1 MTATIT
7 AAQIDHVPP
16 AGTTEPASARAF
28 APRCI
33 VHAAENIKGG
43 VGTYLR
49 ELLDV
54 QRRSF
59 GPGVVAALVPA
70 SQREILGYPPGVK
83 IVTFDD
89 SGHRLLNTWRLA
101 LKMRAL
107 VSREKPLVVH
117 LHSTFAGAALRPLLR
132 AIRSEAAVVYC
143 AHGWAFDRETSRAS
157 RLFAQGLER
166 VLARWCDG
174 VICISEHEMRAAKR
188 IGILPQKLMQVSNG
202 IPRESPRTTL
212 ARTRAD
218 WPEGTRRVLF
228 VGRFDRQKGIDL
240 LLEAMA
246 ELGDTAFAYVVGDSV
261 LGDARTHAI
270 PPNVRTTGWLSG
282 GELEAFY
289 QSADV
294 LVVPSRWEGFGLN
307 AAEAMRASLPVIASR
322 VGGLQEVV
330 EDGVTGLLLPPGE
343 KNALV
348 RALRDISDER
358 LAAMGRAGRQRFLRR
373 FTLDR
378 VHEQLIGL
386 YQRCV
391 TSRDAAS
398 E

>member
-1 MTATIT
+1 MTATST
-7 AAQIDHVPP
+7 VAEVDHLPP
-16 AGTTEPASARAF
+16 ATTTEPVSARVF

-33 VHAAENIKGG
+33 VHVAENIKGG

-49 ELLDV
+49 DLLDV

-59 GPGVVAALVPA
+59 GPGVIIALVPA

-89 SGHRLLNTWRLA
+89 SGHRLLNTWRLT
-101 LKMRAL
+101 LRMRAL
-107 VSREKPLVVH
+107 VSRENPVVVH
-117 LHSTFAGAALRPLLR
+117 VHSTFAGAALRPLLW
-132 AIRSEAAVVYC
+132 AVRSSAAVIYC
-143 AHGWAFDRETSRAS
+143 AHGWAFDRETSRSS

-166 VLARWCDG
+166 VLARWCDS
-174 VICISEHEMRAAKR
+174 VVCISEHEMRAAKR
-188 IGILPQKLMQVSNG
+188 IGISHQKLTQVSNG
-202 IPRESPRTTL
+202 IPRESPRTKL
-212 ARTRAD
+212 AVARAE
-218 WPEGTRRVLF
+218 WPEGARRVLF

-240 LLEAMA
+240 LLDALA

-261 LGDARTHAI
+261 LGDARTYAL
-270 PPNVRTTGWLSG
+270 PANVRTTGWLSDA
-282 GELEAFY
+282 ELEAFY

-294 LVVPSRWEGFGLN
+294 LVAPSRWEGFGLT

-348 RALRDISDER
+348 RALRDTSDDR
-358 LAAMGRAGRQRFLRR
+358 LATMGRAGRQRFLRR

-378 VHEQLIGL
+378 VHQQLTEL

-391 TSRDAAS
+391 SSKEAGS